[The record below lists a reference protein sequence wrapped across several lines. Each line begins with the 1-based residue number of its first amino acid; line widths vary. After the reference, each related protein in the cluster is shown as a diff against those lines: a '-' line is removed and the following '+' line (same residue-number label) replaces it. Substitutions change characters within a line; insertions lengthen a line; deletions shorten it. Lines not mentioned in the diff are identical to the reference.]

1 MTRTI
6 LNKYFLIN
14 SLLVFLIFFIDRIS
28 KIYVINLDKKFL
40 GTEIF
45 TSKYLNI
52 SLIWNEGIAFGLLS
66 FDQDNLYNILTLFII
81 LIIFFIFVMII
92 KSSGI
97 KKYALLMILG
107 GAFGNIFDRI
117 IFGAVP
123 DFIDFHIG
131 DFHWFIFNVADIF
144 ITLGVIFM
152 ILLEFIDNGNNNV
165 NKQKN

>member
-1 MTRTI
+1 MTHTI
-6 LNKYFLIN
+6 LSKNFFIN
-14 SLLVFLIFFIDRIS
+14 SSLILITFLLDRIS

-40 GTEIF
+40 GSEIF
-45 TSKYLNI
+45 SSKYLNI

-66 FDQDNLYNILTLFII
+66 FDQDNLYNILTLLII

-107 GAFGNIFDRI
+107 GALGNIFDRI
-117 IFGAVP
+117 IYKAVP

-144 ITLGVIFM
+144 ITLGVVFM

>member
-1 MTRTI
+1 MTHTI
-6 LNKYFLIN
+6 LSKNSFINFSLILITFL
-14 SLLVFLIFFIDRIS
+14 LDRIS

-40 GTEIF
+40 GSEIF
-45 TSKYLNI
+45 SSKYLNI

-117 IFGAVP
+117 MYRAVP

-144 ITLGVIFM
+144 ITLGVILM

-165 NKQKN
+165 NKQEK